1 MNLLPTFETYCKKT
15 SPQNA
20 LVLTFPRGHRAAQR
34 VRIWYSYRT
43 PVAFSVEGGPIVVR
57 ENDWKQ
63 TTGRHL
69 SAIDGGDTATRI
81 PGEQF
86 ERRLAE
92 IIVGT
97 A

>member
-20 LVLTFPRGHRAAQR
+20 LVLTFQH

-69 SAIDGGDTATRI
+69 SAIDGGDKATRI